1 MLKAYF
7 KGAGAGAGA
16 GEKNLRSRFK
26 TDPLR
31 NTAQGRGVNVDRM
44 EEGRIIPPELMEGC
58 VRTGVETSFKR
69 LIFMTQ

>member
-26 TDPLR
+26 TDRLR
-31 NTAQGRGVNVDRM
+31 NTVKNTVLKLVYITFANRAAW
-44 EEGRIIPPELMEGC
+44 L
-58 VRTGVETSFKR
+58 RTFSSPS
-69 LIFMTQ
+69 